1 MTIIMQYHDNMTE
14 SFSFNSADQMSAVK
28 LV

>member
-1 MTIIMQYHDNMTE
+1 MQYHDNMTE

-28 LV
+28 LVW

>member
-1 MTIIMQYHDNMTE
+1 MQYHNNMTE
-14 SFSFNSADQMSAVK
+14 SFSFNSADPMSAVK